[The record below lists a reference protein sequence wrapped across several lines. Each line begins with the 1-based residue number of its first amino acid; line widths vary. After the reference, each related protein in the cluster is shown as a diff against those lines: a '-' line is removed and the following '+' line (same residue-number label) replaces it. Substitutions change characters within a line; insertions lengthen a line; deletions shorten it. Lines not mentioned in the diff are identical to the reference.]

1 MQAVMTSVTD
11 TSIIVANSLTV
22 TNSVTFNTFFSCS

>member
-1 MQAVMTSVTD
+1 MQAEITSLTE
-11 TSIIVANSLTV
+11 TSIIVASSLTV